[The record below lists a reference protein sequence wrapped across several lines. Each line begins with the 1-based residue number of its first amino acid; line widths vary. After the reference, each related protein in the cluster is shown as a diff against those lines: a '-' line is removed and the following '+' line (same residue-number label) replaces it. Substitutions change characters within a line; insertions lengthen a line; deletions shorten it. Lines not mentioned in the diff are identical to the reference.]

1 MKKIVANIKMNQTPS
16 RSKDYLVNMISRF
29 DNDKNVELTLCL
41 PYTSLYLG
49 KLLLKDTNIKLGA
62 QNLNE
67 EESGSFTGEISG
79 AMLKESGV
87 DTVIVGHSERR
98 VKFKENN
105 KQINKKIK
113 VALKN
118 GLGVILCVG
127 ESLAEKNTLKTL
139 ETLKMQIEEALKGLY
154 ENELERV
161 TISYEPIWAIGT
173 GKNAAIREIE
183 YGVKAIRKV
192 IEDDFSAKAAK
203 SVCVLYGGSVNN
215 KNIHSI
221 THAKGVNGAL
231 IGGASLEEGG
241 FLNLISLV

>member
-1 MKKIVANIKMNQTPS
+1 MKKIIANIKMNQTPIQS
-16 RSKDYLVNMISRF
+16 RDYLINMISRF
-29 DNDKNVELTLCL
+29 DNSKNVELTLCL
-41 PYTSLYLG
+41 PYTSLSIG
-49 KLLLKDTNIKLGA
+49 RLLLNDTGIKLGA
-62 QNLNE
+62 QNLSE
-67 EESGSFTGEISG
+67 EECGSYTGEISG
-79 AMLKESGV
+79 GMLKCAGV

-139 ETLKMQIEEALKGLY
+139 ETLKTQIEEALKGLY

-161 TISYEPIWAIGT
+161 TISYEPIWAIGS
-173 GKNAAIREIE
+173 GKNATVREIE

-192 IEDDFSAKAAK
+192 IEDDFSLKAAK
-203 SVCVLYGGSVNN
+203 EICVLYGGSVNN
-215 KNIHSI
+215 KNIHAI